1 MTDLLL
7 TVRELARRLDRP
19 ERHVRLLLE
28 ERYPNGD
35 VEFDQRRGRV
45 ERTRN
50 GGWRLTEAA
59 ERRYGRALRET
70 TP

>member
-1 MTDLLL
+1 VRAEAAAVTDLLRL

-28 ERYPNGD
+28 
-35 VEFDQRRGRV
+35 FDQRRGLV

-50 GGWRLTEAA
+50 GGWRLTAEA
-59 ERRYGRALRET
+59 ERRYGRVLRET